1 MIPYCILAIENDDD
15 REFMSSLYIDYKQL
29 MYSEIRKIIKKDC
42 DAEDIM
48 QDVLE
53 KLIDKIPLLRS
64 RNRNQR
70 INYIISACKFT
81 SFNYIRDNSSHKESS
96 FEDYLGL
103 PDSNYDGHEIELRM
117 IREEELETLRRV
129 LPQMD
134 IRTQC
139 LLEGY
144 YLLDKTVE
152 ELGIELNVKPDSV
165 RMMLTRARKK
175 VFEVMQKDIGLK
187 HAEAP

>member
-15 REFMSSLYIDYKQL
+15 RQFMTALYVEYKQL
-29 MYSEIRKIIKKDC
+29 MYSVIRKIVKNDS
-42 DAEDIM
+42 DTEDIM

-53 KLIDKIPLLRS
+53 KLIDKLPLLRS
-64 RNRNQR
+64 RDRGQR

-81 SFNYIRDNSSHKESS
+81 SFNYLRDDASRKGSP
-96 FEDYLGL
+96 FEDSPELS
-103 PDSNYDGHEIELRM
+103 DTRYDGHQIELRM
-117 IREEELETLRRV
+117 IKEEELEALRRV

-134 IRTQC
+134 TRTRC

-144 YLLDKTVE
+144 YFLDKTVE
-152 ELGIELNVKPDSV
+152 ELGAEWNVKPDSV

-175 VFEVMQKDIGLK
+175 VFDVLQKDIGKKL
-187 HAEAP
+187 AEAP